1 MSPIWKSWNLYNC
14 SLSSQPVE
22 DSSTRSITSSIIHHS
37 LNSNY
42 LKLYICTCM
51 YNYIYLIYMYIIVFT
66 CRRQKSKQQTPSS
79 HPPCLHKLFWT
90 NIFQFP
96 CQHCHFERFD
106 RANRFFLKPTVGG
119 WNPMKPMKP
128 SLVNTEKPIF
138 WNRCWWDICD
148 FLKKR

>member
-1 MSPIWKSWNLYNC
+1 
-14 SLSSQPVE
+14 
-22 DSSTRSITSSIIHHS
+22 
-37 LNSNY
+37 
-42 LKLYICTCM
+42 
-51 YNYIYLIYMYIIVFT
+51 MYIIVFT

-119 WNPMKPMKP
+119 WNPMNPINRPLLILGNQSSETDVGGIYMWLKTVKKVEISFVMMQIQKRNIPGIPGIGP
-128 SLVNTEKPIF
+128 SPKKMVQMIF
-138 WNRCWWDICD
+138 DIK
-148 FLKKR
+148 FRG

>member
-1 MSPIWKSWNLYNC
+1 
-14 SLSSQPVE
+14 
-22 DSSTRSITSSIIHHS
+22 
-37 LNSNY
+37 
-42 LKLYICTCM
+42 
-51 YNYIYLIYMYIIVFT
+51 MYIIVFT

-119 WNPMKPMKP
+119 WNPM
-128 SLVNTEKPIF
+128 NPI
-138 WNRCWWDICD
+138 NRPLLTLGNQSSETDVGGIYVA
-148 FLKKR
+148 LKKTVKKWKSLL